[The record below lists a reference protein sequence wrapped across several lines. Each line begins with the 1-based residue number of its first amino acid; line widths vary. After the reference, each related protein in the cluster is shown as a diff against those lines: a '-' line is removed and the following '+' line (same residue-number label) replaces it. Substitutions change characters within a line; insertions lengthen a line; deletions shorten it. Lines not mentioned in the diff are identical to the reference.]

1 MTAIVSNVIEKLG
14 KTLFEVPFGA
24 GKLSKDAPELAEIR
38 IAMLDGIKTKSHRAG
53 GKSVFPF
60 NLLRINLRGIPEPQ
74 ARTLQ
79 TEFLSKYLAGE
90 AREFLKRSNY
100 RFPEDLRVQIQTTP
114 SLPSAS
120 EGWITVEG
128 ESQPVAESAPPPR
141 SRARK
146 PAKLIIL
153 QGTADQKEFT
163 LEKARINIGRTAE
176 VFRPAGPSRR
186 NDLAFSSENEVN
198 NTVSREHAHIIYS
211 PQTGEYR
218 LFNDRWYKDQT
229 QCGIWIVR
237 DGLSQPVHRGTRGFL
252 LKAGDE
258 IHLGNVVMR
267 FQQK

>member
-1 MTAIVSNVIEKLG
+1 MSNVIERLG
-14 KTLFEVPFGA
+14 KTLFEAPFGA
-24 GKLSKDAPELAEIR
+24 GKPSKDAPELAEIR
-38 IAMLDGIKTKSHRAG
+38 IALLDAVKAKSHRAG

-60 NLLRINLRGIPEPQ
+60 NLLRVRLRGIPEGQ

-79 TEFLSKYLAGE
+79 TEFLNNYLAGE

-100 RFPEDLRVQIQTTP
+100 RFPENLRVEIETTP
-114 SLPSAS
+114 SLPSAA
-120 EGWITVEG
+120 EGWITVES
-128 ESQPVAESAPPPR
+128 ESQPIAESAPTS

-153 QGTADQKEFT
+153 QATADGKEFT
-163 LEKARINIGRTAE
+163 LEKTRTNIGRTAE

-186 NDLAFSSENEVN
+186 NDLAFSGESEIN

-211 PQTGEYR
+211 PKTGEYR
-218 LFNDRWYKDQT
+218 LFNDRWYKDQA

-252 LKAGDE
+252 LKNADE
-258 IHLGNVVMR
+258 IHLGDVIIR